1 MKKDSLSD
9 VTMGA
14 YDGEEVCQLVRTFL
28 LDKIS
33 KKYDKN
39 SIGLHR
45 DDGLSV
51 FINKSDTQLERIK
64 KNLQKTFKDFGL
76 EIVAESNL
84 RTVNYVDVTLD
95 LNNGSFTPYHKPD
108 DIQYINKESNYS
120 PSIIKHLPAS
130 IKKQVSNNSSRE
142 KNI

>member
-1 MKKDSLSD
+1 MQKSLYYLIKEVRGLKKDSLSD

-64 KNLQKTFKDFGL
+64 KELT
-76 EIVAESNL
+76 
-84 RTVNYVDVTLD
+84 
-95 LNNGSFTPYHKPD
+95 
-108 DIQYINKESNYS
+108 
-120 PSIIKHLPAS
+120 
-130 IKKQVSNNSSRE
+130 
-142 KNI
+142 KNIQGLWFRNSGRI